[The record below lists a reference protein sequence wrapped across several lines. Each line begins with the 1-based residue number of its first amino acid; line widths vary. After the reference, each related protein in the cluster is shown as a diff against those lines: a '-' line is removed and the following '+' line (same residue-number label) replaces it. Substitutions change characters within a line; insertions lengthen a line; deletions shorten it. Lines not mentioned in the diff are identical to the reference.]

1 MSDAPLV
8 SVYTVIGRNVDL
20 LKQWEHNVRT
30 RAGLPEDQ
38 YEVDLVLWNAEPDV
52 LDYVKNGNFRYVT
65 YNPLEHYPDANYV
78 RDLYNCFNMGYEMSR
93 AKYVLRSGSDQV
105 FSLDYLRR
113 SMDLILD
120 YEKDGDRTA
129 MYHLLTLESWDGS
142 KSAYGRPCS
151 RHIMPIGWWDH
162 LLCPRM
168 DKFDAFCEAILT
180 PQLLTNEEYA
190 LPFLHPIKGWV
201 FHTVGASWIQQR
213 YVWKKFGPMMNHVG
227 PNGLTGDVEIF
238 DRVASR
244 DPDFQVPSLLIND
257 AATFH
262 RCKGESS

>member
-1 MSDAPLV
+1 MANEPLV

-20 LKQWEHNVRT
+20 LKQWEDNVRT
-30 RAGLPEDQ
+30 RAEFPEDQ
-38 YEVDLVLWNAEPDV
+38 YSVDLVLWNPEDDV
-52 LDYVKNGNFRYVT
+52 LKYVESGNFNFVVYR
-65 YNPLEHYPDANYV
+65 PLEHYPQENYV
-78 RDLYNCFNMGYEMSR
+78 RDLYNCFNMGYEMSQ

-105 FSLDYLRR
+105 FSKGYLGR

-142 KSAYGRPCS
+142 KAAYGRPCS
-151 RHIMPIGWWDH
+151 RHIMPIGWWDD
-162 LLCPRM
+162 LLAPRM
-168 DKFDAFCEAILT
+168 DKFDAFCEAMLT
-180 PQLLTNEEYA
+180 PHLLTSEEYA
-190 LPFLHPIKGWV
+190 LPFNHPTRGWI

-213 YVWKKFGPMMNHVG
+213 YVWKRFGPMINYVG
-227 PNGLTGDVEIF
+227 PQGITGDVEIF
-238 DRVASR
+238 DRVAHS
-244 DPDFQVPSLLIND
+244 DPDFPVPSLLIAD